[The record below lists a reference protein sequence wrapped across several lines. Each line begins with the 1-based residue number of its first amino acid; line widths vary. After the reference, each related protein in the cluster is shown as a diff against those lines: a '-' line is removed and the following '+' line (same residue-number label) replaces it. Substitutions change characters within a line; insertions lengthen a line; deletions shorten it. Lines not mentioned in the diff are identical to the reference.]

1 MMVVALAVGL
11 GRTSPRSWSPSE
23 PGASIA
29 GLRHRSSRGAPVE
42 AKRGARRLRGDLLT
56 AADRGRTASQAM
68 DVAAELEG
76 TVHTGE
82 QERGGASVATYLPLP
97 PSRSRRRNGR

>member
-1 MMVVALAVGL
+1 
-11 GRTSPRSWSPSE
+11 
-23 PGASIA
+23 
-29 GLRHRSSRGAPVE
+29 VE
-42 AKRGARRLRGDLLT
+42 AKRGARRLCGDLLT

-82 QERGGASVATYLPLP
+82 QE
-97 PSRSRRRNGR
+97 